1 MAESTRM
8 TKSAHTRESPS
19 RAHVERLFQIA
30 TRCRRQGKLHEA
42 EHLYRSILDIEPGH
56 FGSLLGLGAVH
67 ARAGKLDD
75 AVSMFRQASRVVGN
89 SANIQSLLGDLLAAI
104 DRPAEAV
111 ACYQRALAVDSRH
124 AETHNNLGVA
134 LQGLGRLEEA
144 VWHYEQ
150 ALAINPDLAEAR
162 GNLGNALR
170 ALDRPREAMVHY
182 RKALAIKPDHAE
194 AHNNLA
200 GVLLLLGRSEEAI
213 AHYRQAIAIRPDDAE
228 ARFNLGNAFSELDR
242 HDEAIANYEKAI
254 AIRHDFLG
262 AHNNLGNTLQ
272 RLGRFDD
279 AIVHYRRALAITPG
293 YADAHRNLGNALLAL
308 NRHEEAIAH
317 YEKTLAVNPSQAE
330 AHNIIASAHHVL
342 GHSEEA
348 CRAYQRAVQ
357 LAPQRGALHL
367 NLASLKPFTVGDSRL
382 AALENFAAD
391 ITKLGAED
399 RIAVHFALGK
409 AYEDL
414 KLPDQSFQHL
424 IEGNALKRRQMTYD
438 EAATLRT
445 FERIQQVFTDALM
458 HQKDGGGDLSAVPVF
473 VLGMPRSGTTLVE
486 QILAS
491 HSRVFGAGE
500 REDFRQAA
508 LSLKGADGAAYPE
521 VISTLT
527 DQELRQLGSHYVDQI
542 RAAAP
547 AAERIVDKMPLNFV
561 FIGLIH
567 LALPKAR
574 IVHVRRDPVD
584 TCFSCFSLLFAG
596 NQPYTYDLGELGRYY
611 GAYAALMEHWRN
623 LLPQGAMIDVR
634 YEDVVDDLEGNAR
647 RIIAHCGLE
656 WEDRCLAF
664 HQTRRPVLTASS
676 VQVRQPIYRNS
687 VGRWRPYAHLL
698 RPLLQALNVE
708 PPAPL

>member
-8 TKSAHTRESPS
+8 TKSAPTRESPS
-19 RAHVERLFQIA
+19 HVHAERLFQIA
-30 TRCRRQGKLHEA
+30 TRWLRQGKLHEA
-42 EHLYRSILDIEPGH
+42 EHLYRSILDIEPNH
-56 FGSLLGLGAVH
+56 FGSLLGLGTVH
-67 ARAGKLDD
+67 TQAGKLDG
-75 AVSMFRQASRVVGN
+75 AASMFRQASRVVGN
-89 SANIQSLLGDLLAAI
+89 SANIQSLLGDLLATI
-104 DRPAEAV
+104 GRPAEAV

-124 AETHNNLGVA
+124 AETHHNLGVA
-134 LQGLGRLEEA
+134 LQGLGRLVEA
-144 VWHYEQ
+144 ISHYEQ
-150 ALAINPDLAEAR
+150 ALAIKPDLAEAR
-162 GNLGNALR
+162 GSLGNALR
-170 ALDRPREAMVHY
+170 ALDRPHEAMVQY
-182 RKALAIKPDHAE
+182 RKALVIRPDHAE

-200 GVLLLLGRSEEAI
+200 GVLLMLGRSEEAI
-213 AHYRQAIAIRPDDAE
+213 AHYRQAIAIRPDYAE
-228 ARFNLGNAFSELDR
+228 ARFNLGNAFSELGR
-242 HDEAIANYEKAI
+242 HDEAITNYEKAI
-254 AIRHDFLG
+254 AIRHDFAG
-262 AHNNLGNTLQ
+262 AHNNLGNALQ
-272 RLGRFDD
+272 KLGRFDD
-279 AIVHYRRALAITPG
+279 AIVHYRRALGITPD

-308 NRHEEAIAH
+308 NRNEEAIAH

-330 AHNIIASAHHVL
+330 VHNIVASAHHVL
-342 GHSEEA
+342 GHSEDA
-348 CRAYQRAVQ
+348 CRAYERAVQ

-367 NLASLKPFTVGDSRL
+367 SLASLKPFTVGDNRL
-382 AALENFAAD
+382 VALENLAAD
-391 ITKLGAED
+391 MTKLGAED

-414 KLPDQSFQHL
+414 KLPDQSFHHL

-445 FERIQQVFTDALM
+445 FKRIQQVFTDALM
-458 HQKDGGGDLSAVPVF
+458 HQKDGGGDLSAVPLF

-508 LSLKGADGAAYPE
+508 LSLRGADGAAYPE
-521 VISTLT
+521 VIPTLT
-527 DQELRQLGSHYVDQI
+527 DQELRQLGSRYVDHI

-547 AAERIVDKMPLNFV
+547 AAERIVDKMPLNFC

-584 TCFSCFSLLFAG
+584 TCFSCFALLFAG

-611 GAYAALMEHWRN
+611 GAYAALMEHWEN
-623 LLPQGAMIDVR
+623 VLPQGAMIDVR

-676 VQVRQPIYRNS
+676 VQVRQPIYHNS

-708 PPAPL
+708 PPGPL